1 MNNCSRN
8 SAQFVNIFPNMWIF
22 YLQTVNYTTN
32 ITNIHNNNNDD
43 ISISL
48 KRFCEQKKITKTIRI
63 DKDIKYWNTSANYIQ
78 EIKAQMTMDEI
89 KKLSSYYKRKNNEL
103 RDDYYKGENV
113 LIISADQLEIVIGMF
128 ITFLKEYA
136 DMDNKAILMAL
147 QSKFNTQLTIS
158 DNMRKLIQTYS

>member
-1 MNNCSRN
+1 MNNLSHN
-8 SAQFVNIFPNMWIF
+8 SAQFVNIFPNIWIF

-32 ITNIHNNNNDD
+32 ITNIHNNDN
-43 ISISL
+43 ISLNL

-78 EIKAQMTMDEI
+78 EIKAQMMEDEI

-103 RDDYYKGENV
+103 RDDYYKDENV
-113 LIISADQLEIVIGMF
+113 LIISGDQLEIVIGMF

-136 DMDNKAILMAL
+136 DMDNKAILIAL
-147 QSKFNTQLTIS
+147 QSKFNNQLTIS
-158 DNMRKLIQTYS
+158 DNMRRLIQTYS